1 MQFFKFA
8 HEISQTSHK
17 DPCILEVRFTK
28 TLSGDDLGRACLNYL
43 IGKAL
48 KIKLNPLGVFQLQ
61 NGILRHGSSGNILL
75 LKNYLFLLEN
85 FNQESLVNTSV
96 PWALGQCILLGNEE
110 LGQTFSF

>member
-1 MQFFKFA
+1 MVGNGFCSKVNV
-8 HEISQTSHK
+8 ENPYP
-17 DPCILEVRFTK
+17 PCTF
-28 TLSGDDLGRACLNYL
+28 GL

-48 KIKLNPLGVFQLQ
+48 KIKLNPLVVFQLQ
-61 NGILRHGSSGNILL
+61 NRILRHGSSGNILL
-75 LKNYLFLLEN
+75 LKNCLFLLEN